1 MPTLTLEDL
10 PADVMRG
17 LHVRATRNHRS
28 PEAEV
33 RAIIAA
39 ALDPE
44 DKRLVT
50 GEDLRKLIDE
60 MYGPDKPKNVVDEF
74 IAERRREARRELGE
88 E

>member
-1 MPTLTLEDL
+1 MPMLILENL

-17 LHVRATRNHRS
+17 LRVRATRDHRS
-28 PEAEV
+28 PEAEAL
-33 RAIIAA
+33 AIIDA
-39 ALDPE
+39 ALAPE

-50 GEDLRKLIDE
+50 GEDLRRLIDE

-74 IAERRREARRELGE
+74 IAERRREARREMGE